1 MKNTLFKKVLAVAL
15 ACTMTFSMA
24 TVTHAA
30 DAKEITIGVTSFADT
45 LEPTEQYFSWV
56 VSRYAIG
63 ECLTKFDEEG
73 EIVPCLAESWE
84 NSEDGKTWTFKI
96 REGVKFSNGDDM
108 TPEMVMASIQR
119 TVDKSDRV
127 PEFFDLDSMEVDGQN
142 LIFHLNRA
150 NANMAGSLAD
160 PLFLIV
166 DTNVDDS
173 TFAMEG
179 PICTGPYKVESFSP
193 TDSCV
198 VTKNENYWDGEVP
211 LDKVTLKC
219 VDDQTTRSMALQT
232 GEIDI
237 AYNLKTENLI
247 EFEGNDNYEIQELQS
262 LRSTYAFMNQSEGR
276 ALSDKALRQALLR
289 GLDKQTY
296 CDVLLEGGATAGKA
310 PVPPTLDFGFD
321 DLNDENSY
329 DPEGAKAILEEAG
342 YKDTDGDGFVETP
355 DGDPLTL
362 DFVIY
367 TSRAELGVYAQAA
380 QASLKEIGINVNL
393 NTVSYETLLDMRDSG
408 QYDLLIWNVLVANT
422 GDPENYL
429 RENWYSKSA
438 NNTAGYNNPEVDE
451 LLDELAGTF
460 DEEERKDL
468 IIKIQQEV
476 RLVDETLKQ
485 TLLAKHFATEDSFKL
500 KESLQKAIEKD
511 MEEGK
516 DIEDLKNPAA
526 LAPTNLQLY
535 RRFMEKYLRQRPEV
549 NTELTL
555 MVRHMEATQCGL
567 PIEFY
572 FFIKDKV
579 WVNYEHILA
588 DIMEHAYALANEFG
602 LKIYEQYPE
611 Q

>member
-119 TVDKSDRV
+119 TVDTSDRV

-276 ALSDKALRQALLR
+276 ALSDKALRQ
-289 GLDKQTY
+289 
-296 CDVLLEGGATAGKA
+296 
-310 PVPPTLDFGFD
+310 
-321 DLNDENSY
+321 
-329 DPEGAKAILEEAG
+329 
-342 YKDTDGDGFVETP
+342 
-355 DGDPLTL
+355 TL

-468 IIKIQQEV
+468 IIKIQQDIMDDAATV
-476 RLVDETLKQ
+476 FFGYETTYLFSNKRV
-485 TLLAKHFATEDSFKL
+485 TGVKMYPMDYYWLT
-500 KESLQKAIEKD
+500 
-511 MEEGK
+511 K
-516 DIEDLKNPAA
+516 DIT
-526 LAPTNLQLY
+526 LA
-535 RRFMEKYLRQRPEV
+535 E
-549 NTELTL
+549 
-555 MVRHMEATQCGL
+555 
-567 PIEFY
+567 
-572 FFIKDKV
+572 
-579 WVNYEHILA
+579 
-588 DIMEHAYALANEFG
+588 
-602 LKIYEQYPE
+602 
-611 Q
+611 